1 MRRRSRASSKPTKA
15 RSRKAMPKRRSAPE
29 SVGQETELARRTRE
43 RDEAME
49 WHDAIGEIL
58 SSISGSMTD
67 PRPVFDAIVRNLIR
81 LFGTGFAVVT
91 RFRDDKLELVGVRG
105 KAGLEKLAA
114 HYPVPRNNS
123 TLSGKAIAA
132 GKPIQLAPIIDNPES
147 PASTEQWA
155 RQFNY

>member
-29 SVGQETELARRTRE
+29 SVGQETELALRTRE

-91 RFRDDKLELVGVRG
+91 LFRDDKLELVGVRG
-105 KAGLEKLAA
+105 EPGFEKLAA
-114 HYPVPRNNS
+114 HYPVP
-123 TLSGKAIAA
+123 
-132 GKPIQLAPIIDNPES
+132 PEQQDTFWKS
-147 PASTEQWA
+147 DSCGQANTTGTNH
-155 RQFNY
+155 RQS